1 MIQVNLDCE
10 GPITQNDNAYELCE
24 AFIPKGGD
32 FFSRISKYDDYL
44 ADVEKRQGYKA
55 GDTLKL
61 VLPFL
66 KAWGVTQ
73 STMQDFSMKTIRLL
87 RGARE
92 MLPAISQR
100 YPTFIISTSYRPYLN
115 ALCSLTGFPEQN
127 IYCTD
132 VDLDSYGLPDKEI
145 MLLKE
150 LVSEITSQPLV
161 QWPEEASSIDD
172 LSDTDRRLIQ
182 RLDEIFFD
190 LIPSMAAGQ
199 ILRDVNPVGG
209 REKAASVND
218 SVKRTGLDLSQVFY
232 AGDSITD
239 VQALEMVREG
249 HGLALSFN
257 GNSYAI
263 RAAEWACLSDNT
275 MIISTLAE
283 IFNMHGSKVFSDIP
297 LDTEGCSMG
306 KVLLDFLKA
315 KGVDKRLLSPVEN
328 MAQPPLLYL
337 IEKTDIPALIKK
349 SEAFRK
355 DVRGMAVGE
364 LG

>member
-66 KAWGVTQ
+66 RVWGMTQ
-73 STMQDFSMKTIRLL
+73 STMQEFSQKTIRLL
-87 RGARE
+87 RGAWE

-100 YPTFIISTSYRPYLN
+100 YPTFIISTSYCPYLN

-132 VDLDSYGLPDKEI
+132 VDLDSYELPDREVT
-145 MLLKE
+145 MLKE
-150 LVSEITSQPLV
+150 LATEITSQPIV

-172 LSDTDRRLIQ
+172 LSDEDRKLVR

-190 LIPSMAAGQ
+190 LIPSMEAGR

-209 REKAASVND
+209 REKAASVSD
-218 SVKRTGLDLSQVFY
+218 SMKRTGLGLSQVFY

-249 HGLALSFN
+249 QGLSLSFN

-275 MIISTLAE
+275 MIISALSE
-283 IFNMHGSKVFSDIP
+283 FFNMHGSKGFSDIP
-297 LDTEGCSMG
+297 LDTEGCSGG
-306 KVLLDFLKA
+306 KMLIDFLMA
-315 KGVDKRLLSPVEN
+315 QSVDKRLLSPFEN
-328 MAQPPLLYL
+328 MDQVPRLYL
-337 IEKTDIPALIKK
+337 IEKTDVPTLIKK

-355 DVRGMAVGE
+355 GVRGVAVGD